1 MWPFGRRARAV
12 VWRAALVGLGL
23 ALGARSAQSA
33 DPVDTRALERLLGQH
48 GLVREGNWFLTA
60 EEHLV
65 RQRLSELRALERAFL
80 EAQAAEVRAHA
91 EIDQLAEQFSTAQ
104 HEQAELERRLADA
117 ALGSKEYNQVVREL
131 NLRTAALNRLRPLF
145 ERPEGLWDNADL
157 RSAVRR
163 FSQADAELRAA
174 VALIRTRAVDLDG
187 AYRQLA
193 ENTEV
198 ATALAAAEGKYKLG
212 PARDYGRELK
222 RLARVDKLLVADR
235 VPIYREDG
243 QLRLGAV
250 LNERTPAVF
259 AYAPVDEGTIVPDEL
274 LAAAG
279 VTIPDDAP
287 TGTLQAGADRKIPV
301 RKVTLPQLRLGDLV
315 LTNVE
320 VHAVPEEGH
329 DLGARLGRLAVRD
342 YAAEL
347 DPRAQ
352 RLKLVPEHAG
362 DPPR

>member
-1 MWPFGRRARAV
+1 MWPIGRQSRAV
-12 VWRAALVGLGL
+12 LGWAALLGVGLAPDAVP
-23 ALGARSAQSA
+23 ALRAE
-33 DPVDTRALERLLGQH
+33 PVDARALERLLSQH
-48 GLVREGNWFLTA
+48 GLVREGSWFLTA
-60 EEHLV
+60 DENLV

-80 EAQAAEVRAHA
+80 EAQTAEARAHA
-91 EIDQLAEQFSTAQ
+91 EIDKLAEQFATARR
-104 HEQAELERRLADA
+104 EQVELERRLADT
-117 ALGSKEYNQVVREL
+117 ALGSKDYNQVVREL

-145 ERPEGLWDNADL
+145 ERPDGLWDNADL

-163 FSQADAELRAA
+163 FSQADTELRAA
-174 VALIRTRAVDLDG
+174 VALIRSRSTQLDLE
-187 AYRQLA
+187 YRHLA

-198 ATALAAAEGKYKLG
+198 AAALAEAEGKYKLG
-212 PARDYGRELK
+212 PARDYSRELK
-222 RLARVDKLLVADR
+222 RLGRVDKLLVADR
-235 VPIYREDG
+235 MPVYREDG
-243 QLRLGAV
+243 QFRLGAV
-250 LNERTPAVF
+250 LNERTPAVLI
-259 AYAPVDEGTIVPDEL
+259 YAPVDEGTIIPDKL

-279 VTIPDDAP
+279 VSVPDDAP

-301 RKVTLPQLRLGDLV
+301 RKVILPQLRLGDRV

-329 DLGARLGRLAVRD
+329 DLGARLGRLAIRD

-347 DPRAQ
+347 DAQAQ